1 MLGALL
7 DRVIGR
13 GNASDRWLE
22 AEAPRT
28 RVHQP
33 SVVPCVPDLLRQLR
47 ELRDDLDYYVEPDGW
62 VLLLA
67 WDPTKP
73 RVHEARHLL
82 TLGIDTLDTRLMVDG
97 FSILDQLPPHAVWSG
112 LLVRRARQIMQATP
126 KLVDAHHEVRLRE
139 SDGRAADERGEAH
152 LRDALQGDA
161 RSDHRFFFRGKRSVS
176 GRSHSR

>member
-13 GNASDRWLE
+13 GDASDRWRE
-22 AEAPRT
+22 PEVPRT

-82 TLGIDTLDTRLMVDG
+82 LLGIDTLDTRLMVDG

-112 LLVRRARQIMQATP
+112 LLVARARQIMQATP
-126 KLVDAHHEVRLRE
+126 KLVEAAHEVRLRE
-139 SDGRAADERGEAH
+139 SDGRNADERGEAH
-152 LRDALQGDA
+152 FRDRLTSEL
-161 RSDHRFFFRGKRSVS
+161 RSDHRILFRGKKSFS
-176 GRSHSR
+176 GRTQ